1 MEIKYIKKKKSGN
14 CKIWEYAPSSSV
26 FDPLLC
32 AHIAVILLLLF
43 NHSKQDL
50 IFPILPL
57 LTHLSQMSPGSLLP
71 SAYFLPP
78 TGATSCRFSLC
89 IPNKLPNRKTSLT
102 WLWYQS
108 HVAFEKKLRGFHL
121 VVLWVLEV
129 KANLKLKVKLW
140 LEWEEISE
148 KRRGNNLCLEPTTV
162 WKASL

>member
-1 MEIKYIKKKKSGN
+1 MGIRLSQQCVG
-14 CKIWEYAPSSSV
+14 
-26 FDPLLC
+26 PLLH

-43 NHSKQDL
+43 NHPKQDL
-50 IFPILPL
+50 TFPILL
-57 LTHLSQMSPGSLLP
+57 LHTHLSQMSPGSLLL

-78 TGATSCRFSLC
+78 TGATSCHFSLC

-129 KANLKLKVKLW
+129 KANLKLKVKPW

-162 WKASL
+162 WEASL